1 MRERES
7 GGGKERDREERMRE
21 RERDNVANELNRQKV
36 LNNMAKSID
45 KSLTR
50 TN

>member
-7 GGGKERDREERMRE
+7 GGGKERDREKRMRERE

-36 LNNMAKSID
+36 LNNRQKV
-45 KSLTR
+45 LTR
-50 TN
+50 V

>member
-36 LNNMAKSID
+36 LNNRQKV
-45 KSLTR
+45 LTR
-50 TN
+50 V

>member
-7 GGGKERDREERMRE
+7 GGGKERDREKRMRE

-36 LNNMAKSID
+36 LNNRQI
-45 KSLTR
+45 
-50 TN
+50 NYVIIFI

>member
-7 GGGKERDREERMRE
+7 GGGKERDREKRMRE

-36 LNNMAKSID
+36 LNNRQKV
-45 KSLTR
+45 LTR
-50 TN
+50 V